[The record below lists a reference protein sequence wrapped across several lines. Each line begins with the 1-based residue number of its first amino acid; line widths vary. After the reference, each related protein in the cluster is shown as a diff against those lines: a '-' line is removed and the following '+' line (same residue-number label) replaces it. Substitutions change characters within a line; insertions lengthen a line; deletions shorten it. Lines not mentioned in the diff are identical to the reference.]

1 MVERWSMLRAAA
13 AASGVFSLPEET
25 SGFCNFTKETAATNP
40 AFAWLRCDGE
50 DVDDCASFLRSHK
63 ILTRSGAH
71 FGADPRYVRVSML
84 DRDDAF
90 DIFVRR
96 LSSLH

>member
-1 MVERWSMLRAAA
+1 MVERWNMLREAA
-13 AASGVFSLPEET
+13 AASGIFSLPEET
-25 SGFCNFTKETAATNP
+25 SGYCTFTKEMAATNP

-50 DVDDCASFLRSHK
+50 DVEDCASFLLSHK
-63 ILTRSGAH
+63 ILTRSGSQ

-84 DRDDAF
+84 DRDDAY

-96 LSSLH
+96 LSSLK

>member
-1 MVERWSMLRAAA
+1 MLAACSDRSVKLTA
-13 AASGVFSLPEET
+13 IVLVFLL
-25 SGFCNFTKETAATNP
+25 A

-50 DVDDCASFLRSHK
+50 GVDDCAGFLRGHK
-63 ILTRSGAH
+63 ILTRSGSQ

-90 DIFVRR
+90 DFFVRR
-96 LSSLH
+96 LASLK